1 MVLNIKYLIIA
12 IITIIVIIILFVTQF
27 EYFNDMSSIDTDDAN
42 NKLLTSD
49 DIILIIA
56 RYNEDLEWLKEEPFN
71 KYDAIVYNKGDNDN
85 FYKSP
90 KIKKIINLKN
100 VGREPH
106 TYLYHII
113 TNYNNLNN
121 INVFLPGS
129 IDHSQKKV
137 YTMGTMNEIEK
148 QKKAIFL
155 TTKSDIDLKVVYNN
169 WQIDYWESSN
179 INNKKINLGNE
190 LKLAEYRPF
199 NIWFEKNFG
208 DLLTYETSNWGIFSM
223 SRDNII
229 KNDIEHYNKFL
240 IQLDHHH
247 NLEVVHYIER
257 CWHSIFNPK

>member
-1 MVLNIKYLIIA
+1 MVKNIKYLMII
-12 IITIIVIIILFVTQF
+12 IIIIIIIILFITQF
-27 EYFNDMSSIDTDDAN
+27 EYFIDICSTA
-42 NKLLTSD
+42 NKLLESD

-56 RYNEDLEWLKEEPFN
+56 RYNEDLEWLKEQPFN
-71 KYDAIVYNKGDNDN
+71 KYDVIIYNKGDNDN

-121 INVFLPGS
+121 INIFIPGS
-129 IDHSQKKV
+129 VDHDQKKI
-137 YTMGTMNEIEK
+137 YTINTINEIEK

-155 TTKSDIDLKVVYNN
+155 TTKLDEDLKVIYNN

-179 INNKKINLGNE
+179 INNKKVNLGNE
-190 LKLAEYRPF
+190 LKLAQYRPF
-199 NIWFEKNFG
+199 NIWFEKNFD

-223 SRDNII
+223 SRNDII
-229 KNDIEHYNKFL
+229 KNDIKHYNKFL
-240 IQLDHHH
+240 IQLDYHH

-257 CWHSIFNPK
+257 CWHAIFNPKQI